1 MGPSLRTLLG
11 CAVPAKRERSLKCP
25 SLRSAPLACNRKVGG
40 VAPRVATQ
48 LVQVCGRLVE
58 VLSGV
63 RLGEYLREHVFEP
76 LAMHDTAFQARISSP
91 CSTHLHAL

>member
-1 MGPSLRTLLG
+1 M
-11 CAVPAKRERSLKCP
+11 
-25 SLRSAPLACNRKVGG
+25 
-40 VAPRVATQ
+40 
-48 LVQVCGRLVE
+48 QVCGRLVE

>member
-1 MGPSLRTLLG
+1 M
-11 CAVPAKRERSLKCP
+11 
-25 SLRSAPLACNRKVGG
+25 
-40 VAPRVATQ
+40 APRVATQ